1 MTALWLAVAIA
12 AAAAQSPSLDL
23 RLKSVTEGTV
33 ASVREVGAV
42 PKKAPPPAGAQSVC
56 APSDIEESPPVGAV
70 LYLPFGGSSG
80 PKGDKKWRVGAAGT
94 PEMQATLGKTTHEV
108 TVVMDDGEHRV
119 FRLADGSRFK
129 AGQRVTV
136 RTGALEPLGG

>member
-1 MTALWLAVAIA
+1 MMAPWLAVAIA

-23 RLKSVTEGTV
+23 RLQAVTEGTV

-42 PKKAPPPAGAQSVC
+42 PKKAPPPAGAQSVG
-56 APSDIEESPPVGAV
+56 APSDIEEPPPVGAV

-94 PEMQATLGKTTHEV
+94 PEMQAELGKTTYEV
-108 TVVMDDGEHRV
+108 TVVMDDGERRV

-129 AGQRVTV
+129 AGHRVTV
-136 RTGALEPLGG
+136 RSGALEPLGS